1 MLHFTSMVLM
11 FLILSLLLE
20 CVDSIL
26 QFEKTCFIDERL
38 DTAYSFPLGTLMC
51 VCSFINKHLVE

>member
-26 QFEKTCFIDERL
+26 QFEKTFFIDEHL
-38 DTAYSFPLGTLMC
+38 DTAYSFPLGTLKC
-51 VCSFINKHLVE
+51 VCSFINKYLVE